1 MTTDIHLTG
10 GELLGPGSHRGYSRA
25 EMHGMGFL
33 VRYRNA
39 RTREHYALALRQWF
53 GWCAAAGID
62 PLEATRTHIELF
74 ARELE
79 MTGRSIA
86 TVGQKLTTL
95 AGYYKY
101 AVIDRLIDEDPMVHV
116 ARPQIP
122 RQSTRLGLNRPEFA
136 NLLNAAEKAPHRDHA
151 LICLLGLNGLRVAEV
166 AGIDVEHIERY
177 QGSLVA
183 NITRKGGKPQRIP
196 MAARTAWQVEET
208 IGVRTSGAVF
218 LTRQGLRM
226 DRRSIGRVVKRLCLD
241 AGITKHITPHSLR
254 HTFVTMALDA
264 GVAERDIAIST
275 GHADTRLVAYY
286 DRGRDSIHRNATHNV
301 SAYVQG
307 AL

>member
-1 MTTDIHLTG
+1 MTTEVHLNG
-10 GELLGPGSHRGYSRA
+10 GEILGPGEHRAYSRA

-33 VRYRNA
+33 ARYRNT
-39 RTREHYALALRQWF
+39 RTREHYATALKQWF
-53 GWCAAAGID
+53 QWCRGAGID

-86 TVGQKLTTL
+86 TVAQKLTTL
-95 AGYYKY
+95 AGFYKY
-101 AVIDRLIDEDPMVHV
+101 AVIDRLIDEDPMVYV
-116 ARPQIP
+116 ARPNVP
-122 RQSTRLGLNRPEFA
+122 RVSTRLGLNRPEFA
-136 NLLNAAEKAPHRDHA
+136 NLLNAAERGTHRDHA

-166 AGIDVEHIERY
+166 AGIEIEDIERY
-177 QGSLVA
+177 QGSLVVS
-183 NITRKGGKPQRIP
+183 ITRKGGNPQRIP
-196 MAARTAWQVEET
+196 MSSRTAWQVEET
-208 IGVRTSGAVF
+208 KGDRTTGPLF
-218 LTRQGLRM
+218 LTRGGSRM
-226 DRRSIGRVVKRLCLD
+226 DRRSIGRVVKRLCIE

-275 GHADTRLVAYY
+275 GHADTRLVTYY

>member
-1 MTTDIHLTG
+1 MTTEVHVTNA
-10 GELLGPGSHRGYSRA
+10 ELLGPGNHRGYSRA

-33 VRYRNA
+33 ARYRNE
-39 RTREHYALALRQWF
+39 RTREHYALALRQFF
-53 GWCAAAGID
+53 GWCKSAGID
-62 PLEATRTHIELF
+62 PLDASRTHIELF

-79 MTGRSIA
+79 VTGRSIA
-86 TVGQKLTTL
+86 TVAQKLTTL
-95 AGYYKY
+95 AGYYKF

-116 ARPQIP
+116 ARPKIP

-136 NLLNAAEKAPHRDHA
+136 NVLNAAEKATHRDHA
-151 LICLLGLNGLRVAEV
+151 LICLLGLNGMRVSEV
-166 AGIDVEHIERY
+166 AGIDVEHVEWY
-177 QGSLVA
+177 QGSRVV
-183 NITRKGGKPQRIP
+183 NITRKGGKTQRVP
-196 MAARTAWQVEET
+196 LVARTAWQLEET
-208 IGVRTSGAVF
+208 IGTRESGPVF

-254 HTFVTMALDA
+254 HSFVSMALDA
-264 GVAERDIAIST
+264 GMSERDIAVSV
-275 GHADTRLVAYY
+275 GHSDSRLVAYY
-286 DRGRDSIHRNATHNV
+286 DRGRDSIHRNATHGV